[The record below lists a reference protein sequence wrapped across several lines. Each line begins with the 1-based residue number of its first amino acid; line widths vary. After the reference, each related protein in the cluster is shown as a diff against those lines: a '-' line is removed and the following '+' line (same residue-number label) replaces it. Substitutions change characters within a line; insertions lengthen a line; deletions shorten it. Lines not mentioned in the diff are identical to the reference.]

1 VTTAAPSAPHS
12 ALAVLFGPDASA
24 EDALEQKIASDSGST
39 SRALR
44 GVPKATRNAAIRRT
58 AVAAAGLLDV
68 DLIDILAAGWRK
80 YEELVAAARSTLAK
94 PGSTEVVQLA
104 SHRVTGSQQPF
115 VTVSVDG
122 REVATLNLGLSVV
135 LDVHALLADISA
147 GRLAAVHSGRC
158 DITATLAIEEV
169 DVVTREAHVELPGVV
184 ALQHGIR
191 LLPAG
196 EYARGISPEGG
207 DHDPHGTTS
216 AVPAG

>member
-1 VTTAAPSAPHS
+1 VTPAAPPAPHT

-24 EDALEQKIASDSGST
+24 EDALEHQIASDSGSI

-44 GVPKATRNAAIRRT
+44 GVPRATRTAAIRQA

-80 YEELVAAARSTLAK
+80 YEELVAAARRTLAA

-115 VTVSVDG
+115 VTVSLDG
-122 REVATLNLGLSVV
+122 RDVATLNLGLSVV
-135 LDVHALLADISA
+135 LNVHALLADVSA
-147 GRLAAVHSGRC
+147 GRLTAVHSGRC
-158 DITATLAIEEV
+158 DITATLAIAEA
-169 DVVTREAHVELPGVV
+169 DVVTREAHIELPGVV
-184 ALQHGIR
+184 ALQHGIG

-196 EYARGISPEGG
+196 EYSRGTDAEGG
-207 DHDPHGTTS
+207 DHDPHGTTT

>member
-1 VTTAAPSAPHS
+1 VTPAAPPAPHT

-24 EDALEQKIASDSGST
+24 EDALEQQIGSDSGSIG
-39 SRALR
+39 RALHD
-44 GVPKATRNAAIRRT
+44 VPRATRNAALRQA

-68 DLIDILAAGWRK
+68 DLIDILTAGWRK
-80 YEELVAAARSTLAK
+80 YEELVAAARRTLAE

-104 SHRVTGSQQPF
+104 SHRVTGSQHPF

-122 REVATLNLGLSVV
+122 RDVATLNLGLSVV
-135 LDVHALLADISA
+135 LNVHALLADISA
-147 GRLAAVHSGRC
+147 GRLAAVHAGRC

-169 DVVTREAHVELPGVV
+169 DVVTREAHIELPGVV

-196 EYARGISPEGG
+196 EYSRSTDAEGG
-207 DHDPHGTTS
+207 DHDPQGTTT
-216 AVPAG
+216 AVPTG